1 MRLIILLTIFL
12 SIASS
17 GYSQRFADKISPH
30 PDIDYVGANNPRQ
43 ALDLYLP
50 TEPSTSEP
58 LPVICFIHGG
68 AWRAGNKKAGRNH
81 LAPYVSSGNYAGI
94 SIAYRLTDEA
104 HWPAQI
110 HDCKAAIRWIRA
122 NAKTYNLNPDKIAA
136 WGTSAGGHLVAML
149 GTSGEIKDLEG
160 ELGPHRQH
168 SSRVS
173 AVVDFFGPSELLT
186 MADHPSRMDHNAAD
200 SPESMLVG
208 GALQKSKQA
217 ARAASPVSYVTPDDP
232 PFLIV
237 HGTAD
242 PLVPYPQSQTLH
254 KLLGSAKVP
263 TTLIPVDNGG
273 HGNFRDPSINAAV
286 AAFLTKHLIAATH
299 PKQR

>member
-1 MRLIILLTIFL
+1 MRVIFLLTILL
-12 SIASS
+12 SAAST
-17 GYSQRFADKISPH
+17 GYSQRFADKISQH
-30 PDIDYVGANNPRQ
+30 LDIDYAGTKNPRQ

-50 TEPSTSEP
+50 NKPSTTEP

-94 SIAYRLTDEA
+94 SIAYRLTGET

-122 NAKTYNLNPDKIAA
+122 NAKTYNLNPEKIAA

-149 GTSGEIKDLEG
+149 GTSGGIKQLEG
-160 ELGPHRQH
+160 ELGPNLQH

-186 MADHPSRMDHNAAD
+186 MADHPSRMDHNAPG

-208 GALQKSKQA
+208 GALQKTKQT

-254 KLLGSAKVP
+254 RLLKSA
-263 TTLIPVDNGG
+263 N
-273 HGNFRDPSINAAV
+273 
-286 AAFLTKHLIAATH
+286 
-299 PKQR
+299 